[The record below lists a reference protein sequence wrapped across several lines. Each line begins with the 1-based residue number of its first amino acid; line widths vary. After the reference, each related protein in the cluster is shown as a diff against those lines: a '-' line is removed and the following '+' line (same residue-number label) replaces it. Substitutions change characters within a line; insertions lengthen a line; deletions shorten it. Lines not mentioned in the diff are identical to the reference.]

1 VSILFGGIRQLG
13 MVVRDCEDAMQRWG
27 KMGVGPFFTMRF
39 TVDDFI
45 YRGAPGPAPEVTLCF
60 AHSGPLQIEL
70 IQQHNDAPS
79 CWQEFLDTGREGA
92 QHVASWF
99 ADHQSFERKKSE
111 LVDAGWVLVQTGGSR
126 AADASF
132 AYFESPEPGGM
143 MIELSEALIHTGEA
157 HRQAMEEA
165 ARRWDGQVLVAARS

>member
-1 VSILFGGIRQLG
+1 

-45 YRGAPGPAPEVTLCF
+45 YLGSPVPAPEVTLCF

-79 CWQEFLDTGREGA
+79 CWKEFLVTGSEGA
-92 QHVASWF
+92 QHVGSWF

-111 LVDAGWVLVQTGGSR
+111 
-126 AADASF
+126 
-132 AYFESPEPGGM
+132 
-143 MIELSEALIHTGEA
+143 
-157 HRQAMEEA
+157 
-165 ARRWDGQVLVAARS
+165 